1 MISGWNSRYNE
12 ILREFK
18 YNKQKDIESAA
29 LLESTIKNQKQ
40 LKKINQ
46 LINNQTVLVIG
57 SGPSLSYALPKLKKF
72 KKTVKIVADSALKAV
87 VDNGIKPDVVVTDLD
102 GDEKILKNIGKT
114 DTIFVVHA
122 HGDNISKLGFVE
134 NFKNCIGSTQ
144 TKPFGKIQNFG
155 GFTDGDRAVFLAS
168 FFNAQKIILFG
179 MDFGK
184 RIGKFSNTKPS
195 ERKTK
200 LKKLKVGKFLLE
212 WLSTKTKS
220 ELFTTSQPLS
230 GFKKIPY
237 KNLDIIIT

>member
-1 MISGWNSRYNE
+1 
-12 ILREFK
+12 
-18 YNKQKDIESAA
+18 
-29 LLESTIKNQKQ
+29 
-40 LKKINQ
+40 
-46 LINNQTVLVIG
+46 
-57 SGPSLSYALPKLKKF
+57 
-72 KKTVKIVADSALKAV
+72 
-87 VDNGIKPDVVVTDLD
+87 
-102 GDEKILKNIGKT
+102 
-114 DTIFVVHA
+114 
-122 HGDNISKLGFVE
+122 
-134 NFKNCIGSTQ
+134 
-144 TKPFGKIQNFG
+144 
-155 GFTDGDRAVFLAS
+155 
-168 FFNAQKIILFG
+168 